1 MADLKIDIIAN
12 ASNALKGIDAV
23 IDSTNKLRTAVAK
36 SGNRDVGGVVSN
48 DTLKAAKAYEARLQ
62 RIVSLSGDYTK
73 DISAAQKVLKTLTS
87 EYQKLATIS
96 NTTAVNEFF
105 SKGIKDV
112 QEYIDELQK
121 ASEEQKKLIAQSNA
135 KNNFDETWGKAK
147 AEQKSYGDDKTF
159 MRLTGDEVGL
169 ARLQLEEY
177 AIALKRAIAL
187 EGEGS
192 VQTKKLADQYN
203 KQKAALD
210 SLSKTTT
217 KFSVRVSNLIKSF
230 VSAQAIVYLV
240 QKTFQ
245 LFTDGVKAASNAAAE
260 AEETA
265 NLFNTTFSNVAVT
278 ANNVATSM
286 SSAMGI
292 STAAAQQALGTF
304 GDLAMGYGQTQS
316 AALEFAES
324 AVRTGLDLISFK
336 NITGDTTEI
345 LQAMASGL
353 AGNFENFRKWGII
366 VTMTEVNSRLAAK
379 GYDKLTGSALQFA
392 KVQETL
398 AIVQEKSANAQG
410 DMVKTLDSTANV
422 TRRVSEANKELL
434 ANIGTGINE
443 VLTPLKLMWLDIAE
457 SINKAVKAQALYD
470 AGQKNIGVYDIRNNK
485 QDRKDFEVDVINSY
499 GTASYFGKMKII
511 DEEAFLDSMN
521 EVMRI
526 YEATASDV
534 LMMLRRNG
542 VEYSESIASAII
554 EIEKLAKAERSEE
567 KELEGRRST
576 LEDLTASAEN
586 YFAALQAIQGVSINT
601 GFEKYHHE
609 GNIKNI
615 ISSSE
620 ALDGA
625 EEEIAERVRN
635 GVLEGFDSLKSAN
648 WENYLSPIDIVLGKT
663 GEMDGLTKKLDA
675 VSSYYEEV
683 SNYAITSGQDFTDI
697 LSAVAMYYKEI
708 QESIEAITSEEER
721 RAQLKGIASGFESQ
735 AADINT
741 QKNQLGM
748 SEREKALDNIARQYE
763 ESLSYLDKSS
773 ATYGMEL
780 DSLTSSMQAL
790 RDATNGYYD
799 VLEAKE
805 AEEEKR
811 NVFTNALDELKS
823 VRDDARSQLITSG
836 MTDRETALYELLGLF
851 KTVIAALD
859 PNSSTYAQD
868 HAIASAY
875 FQDAVNDINE
885 YYDNKARQAEKDA
898 ADAYVGVIDASG
910 RQTTFTLPWQS
921 SLDSAIDAFET
932 SFNDWAAL
940 YIEAGHTQ
948 AEVDAEYSKQLENLK
963 KNQIEDSYAASGV
976 TLMNGLGESLDLFN
990 AISAAG
996 SGMGFGS
1003 LLSIFANLAVQTEAF
1018 AKASSILTDNVLP
1031 IIDAFLE
1038 PLIPVIE
1045 QLGEILQRIVYPV
1058 LNALFPPIEDVASW
1072 LSMLLETLTPV
1083 LDIFEVLM
1091 NMLRGV
1097 LIPILTLITGV
1108 LSPIMDLLT
1117 GVFQVIA
1124 SIVIPV
1130 LNALTPIVK
1139 LLAAAFVT
1147 VYGVLSVVVNFIVD
1161 AFKWVAGNVVVFFTD
1176 MYNNVA
1182 KVLKGINIFGWR
1194 PFGNMQEYDN
1204 GWAKDWA
1211 ATDVFGNINKNW
1223 DSAMSLLDEIERNTL
1238 EIADNTSDVDLSV
1251 YEDLRDKGIISANE
1265 YMAMVNEALGKGAWD
1280 PVETIKT
1287 ENGSYVDYRNTGSS
1301 LSVSYGDTTI
1311 IVQGEGLDSEE
1322 IANAIYRKLQDRDR
1336 AGAAVF
1342 ATY

>member
-1 MADLKIDIIAN
+1 
-12 ASNALKGIDAV
+12 
-23 IDSTNKLRTAVAK
+23 
-36 SGNRDVGGVVSN
+36 
-48 DTLKAAKAYEARLQ
+48 
-62 RIVSLSGDYTK
+62 
-73 DISAAQKVLKTLTS
+73 
-87 EYQKLATIS
+87 
-96 NTTAVNEFF
+96 
-105 SKGIKDV
+105 
-112 QEYIDELQK
+112 
-121 ASEEQKKLIAQSNA
+121 
-135 KNNFDETWGKAK
+135 
-147 AEQKSYGDDKTF
+147 
-159 MRLTGDEVGL
+159 
-169 ARLQLEEY
+169 
-177 AIALKRAIAL
+177 
-187 EGEGS
+187 
-192 VQTKKLADQYN
+192 
-203 KQKAALD
+203 
-210 SLSKTTT
+210 
-217 KFSVRVSNLIKSF
+217 
-230 VSAQAIVYLV
+230 
-240 QKTFQ
+240 
-245 LFTDGVKAASNAAAE
+245 
-260 AEETA
+260 
-265 NLFNTTFSNVAVT
+265 
-278 ANNVATSM
+278 
-286 SSAMGI
+286 
-292 STAAAQQALGTF
+292 
-304 GDLAMGYGQTQS
+304 
-316 AALEFAES
+316 
-324 AVRTGLDLISFK
+324 
-336 NITGDTTEI
+336 
-345 LQAMASGL
+345 
-353 AGNFENFRKWGII
+353 
-366 VTMTEVNSRLAAK
+366 
-379 GYDKLTGSALQFA
+379 
-392 KVQETL
+392 
-398 AIVQEKSANAQG
+398 
-410 DMVKTLDSTANV
+410 
-422 TRRVSEANKELL
+422 
-434 ANIGTGINE
+434 
-443 VLTPLKLMWLDIAE
+443 
-457 SINKAVKAQALYD
+457 
-470 AGQKNIGVYDIRNNK
+470 
-485 QDRKDFEVDVINSY
+485 
-499 GTASYFGKMKII
+499 
-511 DEEAFLDSMN
+511 
-521 EVMRI
+521 
-526 YEATASDV
+526 
-534 LMMLRRNG
+534 
-542 VEYSESIASAII
+542 
-554 EIEKLAKAERSEE
+554 
-567 KELEGRRST
+567 
-576 LEDLTASAEN
+576 
-586 YFAALQAIQGVSINT
+586 
-601 GFEKYHHE
+601 
-609 GNIKNI
+609 
-615 ISSSE
+615 
-620 ALDGA
+620 
-625 EEEIAERVRN
+625 
-635 GVLEGFDSLKSAN
+635 
-648 WENYLSPIDIVLGKT
+648 
-663 GEMDGLTKKLDA
+663 
-675 VSSYYEEV
+675 
-683 SNYAITSGQDFTDI
+683 
-697 LSAVAMYYKEI
+697 MYYKEI
-708 QESIEAITSEEER
+708 QESIEAITAEEER
-721 RAQLKGIASGFESQ
+721 RAQLKGIVSGFESQ

-811 NVFTNALDELKS
+811 NIFTNALDELKS

-851 KTVIAALD
+851 KAVIAALD

-885 YYDNKARQAEKDA
+885 YYDNKARQAEKEA
-898 ADAYVGVIDASG
+898 AEAYAGVIDASG

-921 SLDSAIDAFET
+921 SFDSAIDAFET

-963 KNQIEDSYAASGV
+963 KNQIADSYAASGE

-1058 LNALFPPIEDVASW
+1058 LNALFPLIEDVASW

-1097 LIPILTLITGV
+1097 LIPIMTLITGV

-1182 KVLKGINIFGWR
+1182 KVLRGINIFGWR

-1280 PVETIKT
+1280 PVEAIKT

-1322 IANAIYRKLQDRDR
+1322 IANAIYRKLQDRER